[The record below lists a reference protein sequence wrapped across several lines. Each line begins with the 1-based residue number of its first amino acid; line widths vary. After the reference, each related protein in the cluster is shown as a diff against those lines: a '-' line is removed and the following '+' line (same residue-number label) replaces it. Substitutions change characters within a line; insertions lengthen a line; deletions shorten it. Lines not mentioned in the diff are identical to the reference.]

1 MAEEY
6 TTNDPGSVMRPTPSA
21 TNLYLPVTM
30 EPHPGRNSDL
40 KWRVILAAVVTVV
53 TLVVCFGILT
63 GDSSFIRKI
72 VTVTLI
78 VTVVL
83 FVLRFVLFQEYR
95 YRGTYSRIYRD
106 KNIFPGD
113 ALWGI
118 LSVDKVEPHFV
129 HYRNGTGLIV
139 ELENDVVVGKP
150 EEDEYNSYEALSD
163 AYQAAWETGLDIEH
177 IDLMD
182 FIGKDDRIELAKSNL
197 ARSCR
202 NPELRSFMSSIYA
215 NLEEGMRQNVTTKD
229 VYVFKDTNRETSQ
242 ESMLQNVKNVLDIMC
257 QGNYSGYRF
266 LDQSEIGDLVS
277 SLFNL
282 KSFNPEQALIRNYD
296 KSEVKGIKLLAIG
309 YSDGTVDTI
318 AKPYDIRQQE
328 LKEKERSRRAHEQ
341 FKRREEQKRKEAKK
355 AARHKK
361 NGAGTADKES
371 GTGYFE
377 F

>member
-1 MAEEY
+1 MS
-6 TTNDPGSVMRPTPSA
+6 NDPGSVMRPTPST

-40 KWRVILAAVVTVV
+40 KWRVILAAVVTLV
-53 TLVVCFGILT
+53 TLVICFGILT

-72 VTVTLI
+72 VTVALI

-83 FVLRFVLFQEYR
+83 FILRFVLFQEYR

-106 KNIFPGD
+106 KNIFPGNS
-113 ALWGI
+113 LWGI
-118 LSVDKVEPHFV
+118 LSVDKVYPHFV

-341 FKRREEQKRKEAKK
+341 FKRREEQKRKAAKK

-361 NGAGTADKES
+361 HGADTVDEES